1 MGVGK
6 PIMGVLMDGLWV
18 TEAQSFLGYSEE
30 PYRIQLRTF
39 PQRNGKAGN
48 IYPLTAVPIWLKSI
62 LWVLT
67 TCLEL
72 ELRKLPWGQR
82 KPSDREAKRGRSL

>member
-1 MGVGK
+1 MGGGK

-30 PYRIQLRTF
+30 PYRIQLRIF
-39 PQRNGKAGN
+39 PQRNGKAGD
-48 IYPLTAVPIWLKSI
+48 IYPLTAVPV
-62 LWVLT
+62 WVLT